1 MSSWCSCIVLFM
13 CSHHTVTG
21 VGWAGTPVWQAPR
34 WCVRPHMWHEVG
46 ATCLRRMHGSC
57 NLDHSHL
64 FSQLL
69 FLLMMLS
76 TQDRRMVTCSLWP
89 VLSTQCGTKGLSFVT
104 ADGVTAD
111 MWIQSIV
118 RLTRACHRLHTLPLQ
133 RWCHQWLEAAWVT
146 WPSRVLL
153 SVFLD
158 LSRWVFSPRSLVRA
172 HICGCLLLHGWQC
185 FPKC

>member
-1 MSSWCSCIVLFM
+1 MCDTRSELPAYAERMVPVILTILIYSLSSSFYWWCC
-13 CSHHTVTG
+13 
-21 VGWAGTPVWQAPR
+21 P
-34 WCVRPHMWHEVG
+34 
-46 ATCLRRMHGSC
+46 LRIGDS
-57 NLDHSHL
+57 
-64 FSQLL
+64 
-69 FLLMMLS
+69 
-76 TQDRRMVTCSLWP
+76 QDRRMVTCSLWP
-89 VLSTQCGTKGLSFVT
+89 VLSTQCGTKGLSFVP
-104 ADGVTAD
+104 ANGVTAD

-118 RLTRACHRLHTLPLQ
+118 RLTRTCHRLHTLLLQ